1 MTEDQQFD
9 EQQSTK
15 IVWWIIGLSPP
26 SSLAGGVGWMN
37 HVAVQVDDLRQEQ
50 KVDDQ
55 DRASIRERTSKLE
68 TKLDMVIEAT
78 RNTNTEI
85 KELREDIRR
94 VLEEMIDTK
103 PPWMVLAEQELARGV
118 REYAGPAANPRIV
131 DYHAATSFAATDDEV
146 PWCSSFVN
154 WCLQTRRLRG
164 HALRKST
171 LLADLGRSA

>member
-1 MTEDQQFD
+1 
-9 EQQSTK
+9 
-15 IVWWIIGLSPP
+15 
-26 SSLAGGVGWMN
+26 MN

-94 VLEEMIDTK
+94 VLEK
-103 PPWMVLAEQELARGV
+103 
-118 REYAGPAANPRIV
+118 
-131 DYHAATSFAATDDEV
+131 
-146 PWCSSFVN
+146 
-154 WCLQTRRLRG
+154 
-164 HALRKST
+164 K
-171 LLADLGRSA
+171 